1 MGFIQKDWANPVSVN
16 SAELNRIEKGIKDSH
31 DNIKILSEELSNL
44 QLKQVKNQQD
54 IQSLIS
60 NSPSVLETLE
70 KLTELVSNNE
80 SIIQTLQDTS
90 NLVTQTQLNNSLN
103 TFLHLT
109 DIKQDG
115 KSIVNGTEVNITTPT
130 IDKVLNR
137 VSENAISNKA
147 VTQTLEKL
155 TKSIII
161 PTKLADLSEDA
172 NHLLVT
178 ENEKALWNTIKEISF
193 TETDPT
199 VPNWAKQSSKP
210 IYEWIEIKNK
220 PTIHSR
226 IIEFPDA
233 DNYALISHNHN
244 NIYAQLNHEHD
255 NRYAHII
262 HKHPEYAL
270 TTHNHDDK
278 YASLNHTHNFDTS
291 KIEQSIADEIATRS
305 RQYKTLRDLI
315 DSISMDYNDL
325 QNLPDLTIYALASD
339 LYEHNHDNV
348 YALINHNHNNLYSTL
363 DHSHSE
369 YALKSHNHN
378 SDYASIDH
386 NHDTKYADIN
396 HNHNSIYSQ
405 LGHKHDLDYANI
417 NHNHDTKYSDI
428 NHNHDTKYSLTT
440 HTHDYSSVY
449 ANINH
454 THSEYASSTH
464 THTEFS
470 SIVDTNT
477 IQTMIDTSISNL
489 IDGAPE
495 TMNTL
500 NELSNAISDN
510 TDLISALNSAV
521 SNHNHDTK
529 YSALNHTHT
538 VSNITDIATYYSSI
552 NHNHDAKYS
561 DINHNHDTEY
571 SDINHNHDTVYA
583 PISHTHTK
591 SNIEDFEHTHTS
603 DDISDLTTILSGYA
617 TTSHSHNYLP
627 LSGGTIKGTSGD
639 TPLTVQSASQST
651 YIGFKNSSGSTLGY
665 LGVNNNKRPVFY
677 DSTSRELALKS
688 DIPNVSQSTGT
699 STTDVMSQK
708 ATTDAL
714 AKKMDNFSISI
725 GATNGGNPRPTLF
738 VTVDY
743 NNFTSE
749 SSAYFKLSATGC
761 HGNGSSYAFLE
772 DVIIGVNYAGT
783 ISCNVYKYVQKECG
797 TYQGANRHYGD
808 IFYVHDSTAKT
819 VKFYILLGQYSSAQ
833 FTPATKIGLTRAISA
848 ANGIT
853 QHTGTPTYYSSGN
866 IVWAIGNDTTYA
878 RLSDIPTD
886 KLTEI
891 TTALSN
897 KFTNHPQSAYN
908 CDTCYDEGVYLIA
921 NGSNCPSGFQY
932 GSLFVMPYRKPTGNT
947 KPDFCTQIYIPN
959 GDDQTDPNRMFY
971 RTSLADSWNPWQKI
985 ALYSEVIRGT
995 YDSATDTFTI

>member
-115 KSIVNGTEVNITTPT
+115 HSIVNGTEVNITTPT

-155 TKSIII
+155 TNSIII
-161 PTKLADLSEDA
+161 PTKLSDLSEDA

-178 ENEKALWNTIKEISF
+178 ENEKSLWNTIKEISF

-210 IYEWIEIKNK
+210 IYEWIEIKNR
-220 PTIHSR
+220 PTIHSQ
-226 IIEFPDA
+226 ISEFPDA
-233 DNYALISHNHN
+233 NNYARILHDHN

-255 NRYAHII
+255 DRYANII
-262 HKHPEYAL
+262 HRHSEYAL
-270 TTHNHDDK
+270 TSHSHDDK
-278 YASLNHTHNFDTS
+278 YASLNHRHNFDTS

-305 RQYKTLRDLI
+305 IQYQTLRDLI

-339 LYEHNHDNV
+339 LSSHNHDTK

-363 DHSHSE
+363 DHSHNE
-369 YALKSHNHN
+369 YALKSHNHDTEYSN
-378 SDYASIDH
+378 INH
-386 NHDTKYADIN
+386 NHDTEYSDIN

-449 ANINH
+449 AAINH
-454 THSEYASSTH
+454 THSEYASSNH

-477 IQTMIDTSISNL
+477 IQTMIDTSISDL

-495 TMNTL
+495 AMNTL
-500 NELSNAISDN
+500 NELSKAISDN
-510 TDLISALNSAV
+510 SDLISALDSAV
-521 SNHNHDTK
+521 SNHNHDSLYAPISHTHSGYATDTHNHDTI
-529 YSALNHTHT
+529 YSKLNHTH
-538 VSNITDIATYYSSI
+538 ND
-552 NHNHDAKYS
+552 
-561 DINHNHDTEY
+561 
-571 SDINHNHDTVYA
+571 YA
-583 PISHTHTK
+583 LLTHTHTK

-603 DDISDLTTILSGYA
+603 DDISDLTNILSGYA

-651 YIGFKNSSGSTLGY
+651 YIGFKNSSGSILGY
-665 LGVNNNKRPVFY
+665 LGVNNNKRPTFY
-677 DSTSRELALKS
+677 DSTARELALKS
-688 DIPNVSQSTGT
+688 DIPTGAAASKNVVT
-699 STTDVMSQK
+699 
-708 ATTDAL
+708 
-714 AKKMDNFSISI
+714 
-725 GATNGGNPRPTLF
+725 
-738 VTVDY
+738 TVD
-743 NNFTSE
+743 TSE
-749 SSAYFKLSATGC
+749 SLPTSNAVKTFIEGKGYLT
-761 HGNGSSYAFLE
+761 SSSLT
-772 DVIIGVNYAGT
+772 NYVTLNTAQT
-783 ISCNVYKYVQKECG
+783 ISGN
-797 TYQGANRHYGD
+797 
-808 IFYVHDSTAKT
+808 KT
-819 VKFYILLGQYSSAQ
+819 F
-833 FTPATKIGLTRAISA
+833 
-848 ANGIT
+848 
-853 QHTGTPTYYSSGN
+853 TGTVTVPDVT
-866 IVWAIGNDTTYA
+866 
-878 RLSDIPTD
+878 
-886 KLTEI
+886 
-891 TTALSN
+891 
-897 KFTNHPQSAYN
+897 
-908 CDTCYDEGVYLIA
+908 IA
-921 NGSNCPSGFQY
+921 
-932 GSLFVMPYRKPTGNT
+932 
-947 KPDFCTQIYIPN
+947 
-959 GDDQTDPNRMFY
+959 
-971 RTSLADSWNPWQKI
+971 
-985 ALYSEVIRGT
+985 
-995 YDSATDTFTI
+995 

>member
-1 MGFIQKDWANPVSVN
+1 MGFIQKDWTNPVSVN
-16 SAELNRIEKGIKDSH
+16 SEELNRIEKGIKDSH

-262 HKHPEYAL
+262 HKHSEYAL

-325 QNLPDLTIYALASD
+325 QNIPDLTIYALASD
-339 LYEHNHDNV
+339 LSSHNHDTK
-348 YALINHNHNNLYSTL
+348 YADINHNHNNLYSTL
-363 DHSHSE
+363 DHSHNE
-369 YALKSHNHN
+369 YALKSHNHDTEYSN
-378 SDYASIDH
+378 INH

-396 HNHNSIYSQ
+396 HNHNSVYSQ

-417 NHNHDTKYSDI
+417 NHNHDTKYSNI

-449 ANINH
+449 SSLSHNH
-454 THSEYASSTH
+454 DTIYSKLNH

-552 NHNHDAKYS
+552 DHNHDTKYS

-571 SDINHNHDTVYA
+571 SNINHNHDTVY
-583 PISHTHTK
+583 SKLNHTHTK
-591 SNIEDFEHTHTS
+591 SNIEDFNHTHTS
-603 DDISDLTTILSGYA
+603 DDISDLTAILSGYA

-627 LSGGTIKGTSGD
+627 LSGGTLTGNLTGKYITGTWLQTTSTTEASSVSKVAVLDNKGWIYSR
-639 TPLTVQSASQST
+639 
-651 YIGFKNSSGSTLGY
+651 TLSNLKTD
-665 LGVNNNKRPVFY
+665 LGV
-677 DSTSRELALKS
+677 
-688 DIPNVSQSTGT
+688 PNISQSTGT
-699 STTDVMSQK
+699 STTDVISQKAITDSLNEKIDWSAIEQSTGTNTAKVMSQK
-708 ATTDAL
+708 ATTDEL
-714 AKKMDNFSISI
+714 
-725 GATNGGNPRPTLF
+725 
-738 VTVDY
+738 
-743 NNFTSE
+743 
-749 SSAYFKLSATGC
+749 
-761 HGNGSSYAFLE
+761 
-772 DVIIGVNYAGT
+772 
-783 ISCNVYKYVQKECG
+783 
-797 TYQGANRHYGD
+797 
-808 IFYVHDSTAKT
+808 KT
-819 VKFYILLGQYSSAQ
+819 
-833 FTPATKIGLTRAISA
+833 
-848 ANGIT
+848 
-853 QHTGTPTYYSSGN
+853 
-866 IVWAIGNDTTYA
+866 
-878 RLSDIPTD
+878 
-886 KLTEI
+886 I

-897 KFTNHPQSAYN
+897 KFTNHSQSAYN
-908 CDTCYDEGVYLIA
+908 CNTCYDEGVYLIA

-947 KPDFCTQIYIPN
+947 KPDYCTQIYIPN